1 MYNWWLFIHV
11 LGVVGFVLAHGVST
25 GMAFQIRNERSPERI
40 RALLEMSASA
50 TLAFYAS
57 TFLLL
62 LGGIAAGID
71 GHWFDQVWIG
81 LALGVFVAEMVF
93 MWVFTRPYYRRVRKV
108 MTIEQAG
115 GSAVGALEIEQVIAS
130 AVPIVSIW
138 VGLLGLLFIVYLMA
152 VKPF

>member
-1 MYNWWLFIHV
+1 MYDWWVFIHV
-11 LGVVGFVLAHGVST
+11 VGVVGFVLTHGVST

-50 TLAFYAS
+50 TLAFYVS

-71 GHWFDQVWIG
+71 GQLFGQVWIG
-81 LALGVFVAEMVF
+81 LALGVFVAEVVF
-93 MWVFTRPYYRRVRKV
+93 MWGLTRPYYRRVRKV
-108 MTIEQAG
+108 MTIEQGG
-115 GSAVGALEIEQVIAS
+115 GSAVGPLEIEQVITS
-130 AVPIVSIW
+130 TVPIVSIW

>member
-1 MYNWWLFIHV
+1 
-11 LGVVGFVLAHGVST
+11 
-25 GMAFQIRNERSPERI
+25 
-40 RALLEMSASA
+40 
-50 TLAFYAS
+50 
-57 TFLLL
+57 
-62 LGGIAAGID
+62 
-71 GHWFDQVWIG
+71 VWIG

-108 MTIEQAG
+108 MTIEQGG
-115 GSAVGALEIEQVIAS
+115 GSAVGPLEIEQVIAS